1 MEIKSAVLAALSY
14 FDLFSYPL
22 SEEEVFFWLP
32 AKAGRQEVKKV
43 LEELKKAGKV
53 SVKDGFY
60 FFPPKNSV
68 ELRKKRER
76 YAEGKIKKAQK
87 AARLLGFL
95 PGVLL
100 VGLTGNLAMKA
111 AKKEDDID
119 FLIITRSGW
128 LWRSRFLAIFLL
140 ELLGWRRRPNQK
152 EARDKICLNL
162 FIEEGHLALEKE
174 RHDLYTA
181 HELLQMKPLVDK
193 ASVYQR
199 FLQAN
204 SWAVSFLP
212 QAWEKSKVK
221 SQSAN
226 WRTKVK
232 SKEGK
237 EVAAASPTI
246 VEKILAGFQLKKIS
260 AHQSR
265 EEILPGQLFFHPQDR
280 RGEMM
285 RKYRKM
291 MENKKSQSAK
301 CRD

>member
-1 MEIKSAVLAALSY
+1 MHFEFKFICLTFEFLWDVGCFMKIRASVLATLSY

-22 SEEEVFFWLP
+22 SEEEVFFWLS
-32 AKAGRQEVKKV
+32 AKAGRQEVKKA
-43 LEELKKAGKV
+43 LEELRKAGKI
-53 SVKDGFY
+53 SLKDGFY
-60 FFPPKNSV
+60 FFPQKNSV
-68 ELRKKRER
+68 EQRKKQEGE
-76 YAEGKIKKAQK
+76 AVGKIKKAQK
-87 AARLLGFL
+87 AARLLGLL
-95 PGVLL
+95 PGILL

-128 LWRSRFLAIFLL
+128 LWRSRFLAISLL

-152 EARDKICLNL
+152 EVRDKICLNL
-162 FIEEGHLALEKE
+162 FLEEGHLALKKE

-181 HELLQMKPLVDK
+181 HEILQMKPLVDK
-193 ASVYQR
+193 ADAYQR

-204 SWAVSFLP
+204 FWAASFLP
-212 QAWEKSKVK
+212 QAWGEK
-221 SQSAN
+221 
-226 WRTKVK
+226 KVK

-237 EVAAASPTI
+237 EATTVSPPI
-246 VEKILAGFQLKKIS
+246 VEKILADFQLKRIS
-260 AHQSR
+260 VHQSR

-291 MENKKSQSAK
+291 IK
-301 CRD
+301 D

>member
-1 MEIKSAVLAALSY
+1 MEIKSAVLATLSY

-32 AKAGRQEVKKV
+32 AKAGRQEVKKA
-43 LEELKKAGKV
+43 LEELRKAGKI

-60 FFPPKNSV
+60 FFSQKNSV
-68 ELRKKRER
+68 EQRKKQESE
-76 YAEGKIKKAQK
+76 AVGKIKKAQE
-87 AARLLGFL
+87 AARLLGLL
-95 PGVLL
+95 PGILL

-152 EARDKICLNL
+152 EVRDKICLNL
-162 FIEEGHLALEKE
+162 FLEEGHLALKKE

-181 HELLQMKPLVDK
+181 HEILQMKPLVDK
-193 ASVYQR
+193 ADAYQR

-204 SWAVSFLP
+204 FWAASFLP
-212 QAWEKSKVK
+212 QAWGEK
-221 SQSAN
+221 
-226 WRTKVK
+226 KVK
-232 SKEGK
+232 SKKGK
-237 EVAAASPTI
+237 EATAVSPSI
-246 VEKILAGFQLKKIS
+246 VEKILAGLQLKRIS
-260 AHQSR
+260 VHQGR

-291 MENKKSQSAK
+291 TENKK
-301 CRD
+301 RP

>member
-1 MEIKSAVLAALSY
+1 MKTKSAVLATLSY

-22 SEEEVFFWLP
+22 NEEEVFFWLP
-32 AKAGRQEVKKV
+32 AKAGRQEVKKA
-43 LEELKKAGKV
+43 LEELRKAGKI

-60 FFPPKNSV
+60 FFPQKNSV
-68 ELRKKRER
+68 EQRKKQESE
-76 YAEGKIKKAQK
+76 AVEKIKKAQK
-87 AARLLGFL
+87 AARLLGLL
-95 PGVLL
+95 PGILL

-152 EARDKICLNL
+152 EVRDKICLNL
-162 FIEEGHLALEKE
+162 FLEEGHLALKKE

-181 HELLQMKPLVDK
+181 HEILQMKPLVDK
-193 ASVYQR
+193 ADAYQR

-204 SWAVSFLP
+204 FWAASFLP
-212 QAWEKSKVK
+212 QAWGEKKVK
-221 SQSAN
+221 SE
-226 WRTKVK
+226 
-232 SKEGK
+232 EGK
-237 EVAAASPTI
+237 EVRAVSPPI
-246 VEKILAGFQLKKIS
+246 IEKILADFQLKRIS
-260 AHQSR
+260 VHQSR

-285 RKYRKM
+285 RRYREMIK
-291 MENKKSQSAK
+291 
-301 CRD
+301 D

>member
-1 MEIKSAVLAALSY
+1 MKTKSAVLATLSY

-22 SEEEVFFWLP
+22 SEEEVFFLLS
-32 AKAGRQEVKKV
+32 AKAGRQEVKKA
-43 LEELKKAGKV
+43 LEELRKAGKI

-60 FFPPKNSV
+60 FFSQKNSV
-68 ELRKKRER
+68 EQRKKQESE
-76 YAEGKIKKAQK
+76 AVGKIKKAQK
-87 AARLLGFL
+87 SARLLGLL
-95 PGVLL
+95 PGILL

-128 LWRSRFLAIFLL
+128 LWRSRFLAISLL

-152 EARDKICLNL
+152 EVRDKICLNL
-162 FIEEGHLALEKE
+162 FLEEGHLALKKE

-181 HELLQMKPLVDK
+181 HEILQMKPLVDK
-193 ASVYQR
+193 ADAYQR

-204 SWAVSFLP
+204 FWAASFLP
-212 QAWEKSKVK
+212 QAWGEK
-221 SQSAN
+221 
-226 WRTKVK
+226 KVK

-237 EVAAASPTI
+237 EATTVSPPI
-246 VEKILAGFQLKKIS
+246 VEKILADFQLKRIS

-285 RKYRKM
+285 RRYREM
-291 MENKKSQSAK
+291 TENKKRS
-301 CRD
+301 

>member
-1 MEIKSAVLAALSY
+1 MKTKSAVLACLSY

-22 SEEEVFFWLP
+22 REEEVFLWLP
-32 AKAGRQEVKKV
+32 AKAGRQEVKKA
-43 LEELKKAGKV
+43 LEELRKAGKV

-128 LWRSRFLAIFLL
+128 LWRSRFLAVIFL

-152 EARDKICLNL
+152 EVRDKICLNL
-162 FIEEGHLALEKE
+162 FLEEGHLALKKE

-181 HELLQMKPLVDK
+181 HEILQMKPLVDK
-193 ASVYQR
+193 ANAYQR

-204 SWAVSFLP
+204 FWAASFLP
-212 QAWEKSKVK
+212 QAWGEKKVK
-221 SQSAN
+221 SQSAS
-226 WRTKVK
+226 WRIRQND
-232 SKEGK
+232 G
-237 EVAAASPTI
+237 
-246 VEKILAGFQLKKIS
+246 
-260 AHQSR
+260 H
-265 EEILPGQLFFHPQDR
+265 D
-280 RGEMM
+280 
-285 RKYRKM
+285 
-291 MENKKSQSAK
+291 
-301 CRD
+301 

>member
-1 MEIKSAVLAALSY
+1 MKTKSAVLATLSY

-22 SEEEVFFWLP
+22 SEEEVFFWLS
-32 AKAGRQEVKKV
+32 AKAGRQEVKKA
-43 LEELKKAGKV
+43 LEELRKAGKI
-53 SVKDGFY
+53 SLKDGFY
-60 FFPPKNSV
+60 FFPQKNSV
-68 ELRKKRER
+68 EQRKKQEGE
-76 YAEGKIKKAQK
+76 AVGKIKKAQK
-87 AARLLGFL
+87 AARLLGLL
-95 PGVLL
+95 PGILL

-128 LWRSRFLAIFLL
+128 LWRSRFLAISLL

-152 EARDKICLNL
+152 EVRDKICLNL
-162 FIEEGHLALEKE
+162 FLEEGHLALKKE

-181 HELLQMKPLVDK
+181 HEILQMKPLVDK
-193 ASVYQR
+193 ADAYQR

-204 SWAVSFLP
+204 FWAASFLP
-212 QAWEKSKVK
+212 QAWGEK
-221 SQSAN
+221 
-226 WRTKVK
+226 KVK

-237 EVAAASPTI
+237 EATTVSPPI
-246 VEKILAGFQLKKIS
+246 VEKILADFQLKRIS

-285 RKYRKM
+285 RRYRKM
-291 MENKKSQSAK
+291 IK
-301 CRD
+301 D

>member
-1 MEIKSAVLAALSY
+1 MEIKSAVLATLSY

-32 AKAGRQEVKKV
+32 AKAGRQEVKKA
-43 LEELKKAGKV
+43 LEELRKAGKI

-60 FFPPKNSV
+60 FFPQKNSV
-68 ELRKKRER
+68 EQRKKQESE
-76 YAEGKIKKAQK
+76 AVGKIKKAQK
-87 AARLLGFL
+87 AARLLGLL
-95 PGVLL
+95 PGILL

-128 LWRSRFLAIFLL
+128 LWRSRFLAIVLL

-162 FIEEGHLALEKE
+162 FLEEGHLALKKE

-181 HELLQMKPLVDK
+181 HEILQMKPLVDK
-193 ASVYQR
+193 ADAYQR

-204 SWAVSFLP
+204 FWAASFLP
-212 QAWEKSKVK
+212 QAWGEK
-221 SQSAN
+221 
-226 WRTKVK
+226 KVK

-237 EVAAASPTI
+237 EATAVSPSI
-246 VEKILAGFQLKKIS
+246 VEKILAGLQLKRIS
-260 AHQSR
+260 AHQGR

-285 RKYRKM
+285 RRYRKM
-291 MENKKSQSAK
+291 IKD
-301 CRD
+301 CG

>member
-1 MEIKSAVLAALSY
+1 MNVKTSVLAALSY

-32 AKAGRQEVKKV
+32 VEAERQEVKKA
-43 LEELKKAGKV
+43 LEELRKAGKI

-60 FFPPKNSV
+60 FFPQKNSV
-68 ELRKKRER
+68 EQRKKQEGD
-76 YAEGKIKKAQK
+76 AVGKIRKAQK
-87 AARLLGFL
+87 AARILGL
-95 PGVLL
+95 MPGILL

-128 LWRSRFLAIFLL
+128 LWRSRFLAISLL

-152 EARDKICLNL
+152 EVRDKICLNL
-162 FIEEGHLALEKE
+162 FLEEGHLALKKE

-181 HELLQMKPLVDK
+181 HEILQMRPLVDK
-193 ASVYQR
+193 ADTYQR

-204 SWAVSFLP
+204 FWAASFLP
-212 QAWEKSKVK
+212 QAWGEKKVK

-237 EVAAASPTI
+237 EVAAVSPNI

-280 RGEMM
+280 REEMM

-291 MENKKSQSAK
+291 IK
-301 CRD
+301 D

>member
-1 MEIKSAVLAALSY
+1 MKIKASVLATLSY

-32 AKAGRQEVKKV
+32 AKAGRQEVKKA
-43 LEELKKAGKV
+43 LEELRKAGKI

-60 FFPPKNSV
+60 FFPQKNSV
-68 ELRKKRER
+68 EQRKKQEGE
-76 YAEGKIKKAQK
+76 AVGKIKKAQK
-87 AARLLGFL
+87 AARLLGLL
-95 PGVLL
+95 PGILL

-128 LWRSRFLAIFLL
+128 LWRSRFLAVIFL

-152 EARDKICLNL
+152 EVRDKICLNL
-162 FIEEGHLALEKE
+162 FLEEGHLALKKE

-181 HELLQMKPLVDK
+181 HEILQMKPLVDK
-193 ASVYQR
+193 ADAYQR

-204 SWAVSFLP
+204 FWAASFLP
-212 QAWEKSKVK
+212 QAWGEKKVK

-232 SKEGK
+232 SKEEK
-237 EVAAASPTI
+237 EVTAVSPPI
-246 VEKILAGFQLKKIS
+246 VEKILAGLQLKRIS
-260 AHQSR
+260 THQGR

-285 RKYRKM
+285 RRYRKM
-291 MENKKSQSAK
+291 IK
-301 CRD
+301 D

>member
-1 MEIKSAVLAALSY
+1 MKTKSAVLATLSY

-22 SEEEVFFWLP
+22 NEEEIFLWLP
-32 AKAGRQEVKKV
+32 AKAGRQEVKKA
-43 LEELKKAGKV
+43 LEELRKAGKI

-60 FFPPKNSV
+60 FFAQKNSV
-68 ELRKKRER
+68 EQRKKQEGE
-76 YAEGKIKKAQK
+76 AVGKIKKAQK
-87 AARLLGFL
+87 AARLLGLL
-95 PGVLL
+95 PGILL

-128 LWRSRFLAIFLL
+128 LWRSRFLAVIFL

-152 EARDKICLNL
+152 EVRNKICLNL
-162 FIEEGHLALEKE
+162 FLEEGHLALKKE

-181 HELLQMKPLVDK
+181 HEILQMKPLVDK
-193 ASVYQR
+193 ADAYQR

-204 SWAVSFLP
+204 FWAASFLP
-212 QAWEKSKVK
+212 QAWGEKKVK
-221 SQSAN
+221 
-226 WRTKVK
+226 R
-232 SKEGK
+232 KEGK
-237 EVAAASPTI
+237 EATAVSPSI
-246 VEKILAGFQLKKIS
+246 IEKILADFQLKRIS

-285 RKYRKM
+285 RKYREM
-291 MENKKSQSAK
+291 TENKKKS
-301 CRD
+301 

>member
-1 MEIKSAVLAALSY
+1 MKIRASVLATLSY

-32 AKAGRQEVKKV
+32 AKAGRQEVKKA
-43 LEELKKAGKV
+43 LEELRKAGKV

-181 HELLQMKPLVDK
+181 HELLQMKPLIDK

-212 QAWEKSKVK
+212 QAFKEK
-221 SQSAN
+221 Q
-226 WRTKVK
+226 
-232 SKEGK
+232 KEWPRLEAK
-237 EVAAASPTI
+237 DLNSPKAI
-246 VEKILAGFQLKKIS
+246 FPCFGEKLLAFLQLEKIK
-260 AHQSR
+260 AHQGR
-265 EEILPGQLFFHPQDR
+265 EEILPGQLFFHPHDR
-280 RGEMM
+280 RLELMK
-285 RKYRKM
+285 KYH
-291 MENKKSQSAK
+291 KKARES
-301 CRD
+301 DYY

>member
-1 MEIKSAVLAALSY
+1 MKTKSAILAALSY

-22 SEEEVFFWLP
+22 TEEEVFFWLP
-32 AKAGRQEVKKV
+32 AKAGRQEVKKA
-43 LEELKKAGKV
+43 LEELRKAGKI

-60 FFPPKNSV
+60 FFPQKKSV
-68 ELRKKRER
+68 EQRKKQECD
-76 YAEGKIKKAQK
+76 AVGKIKKAQK
-87 AARLLGFL
+87 AARLLGLL
-95 PGVLL
+95 PGILL

-128 LWRSRFLAIFLL
+128 LWRSRFLAVIFL

-152 EARDKICLNL
+152 EVRDKICLNL
-162 FIEEGHLALEKE
+162 FLEEGHLALKKE

-181 HELLQMKPLVDK
+181 HEILQMKPLVDK
-193 ASVYQR
+193 ADTYQR

-204 SWAVSFLP
+204 FWAASFLP
-212 QAWEKSKVK
+212 QAWGEKKVK
-221 SQSAN
+221 I
-226 WRTKVK
+226 
-232 SKEGK
+232 KEGK
-237 EVAAASPTI
+237 EVTAISPSI
-246 VEKILAGFQLKKIS
+246 VEKILADFQLKRIS

-291 MENKKSQSAK
+291 TENKK
-301 CRD
+301 RP

>member
-1 MEIKSAVLAALSY
+1 MEIKSAILAALSY

-32 AKAGRQEVKKV
+32 AKAGRQEVKKA
-43 LEELKKAGKV
+43 LEELRKAGKI

-60 FFPPKNSV
+60 FFSQKNSV
-68 ELRKKRER
+68 EQRKKQESE
-76 YAEGKIKKAQK
+76 AVGKIKKAQE
-87 AARLLGFL
+87 AARLLGLL
-95 PGVLL
+95 PGILL

-152 EARDKICLNL
+152 EVRDKICLNL
-162 FIEEGHLALEKE
+162 FLEEGHLALKKE

-181 HELLQMKPLVDK
+181 HEILQMKPLVDK
-193 ASVYQR
+193 ADAYQR

-204 SWAVSFLP
+204 FWAASFLP
-212 QAWEKSKVK
+212 QAWGEK
-221 SQSAN
+221 
-226 WRTKVK
+226 KVK
-232 SKEGK
+232 SKKGK
-237 EVAAASPTI
+237 EATAVSPSI
-246 VEKILAGFQLKKIS
+246 VEKILAGLQLKRIS
-260 AHQSR
+260 VHQGR

-291 MENKKSQSAK
+291 TENKK
-301 CRD
+301 RP